1 MVAEQG
7 RHPVSSCQV
16 AAVVDN
22 GPEGMTSSQ
31 LASKLKL
38 TRQAVSKLA
47 RRGMPLES
55 VEAAQQWRAVHAPPR
70 KSYAVAK
77 ADKADTPFQDL
88 LSRADRAR
96 SCETYFYKTLR
107 EAAEAS
113 DLRLTAKVGKDF
125 LIAAKHAAVAEQAAI
140 AAGVQCRDLIHVS
153 DIVTEYDS
161 IIRPFIHRC
170 HQAATVKGCE
180 WYLQP
185 TEAAHEMKSTLDNFF
200 RRLTPRAVFAP
211 NENAKN

>member
-1 MVAEQG
+1 V
-7 RHPVSSCQV
+7 
-16 AAVVDN
+16 
-22 GPEGMTSSQ
+22 TSSE
-31 LASKLKL
+31 LASKLNL

-47 RRGMPLES
+47 RRGMPLAS

-70 KSYAVAK
+70 KSFAVAK

-96 SCETYFYKTLR
+96 SCEAYFYQTLR

-153 DIVTEYDS
+153 DIVSEYDS

-185 TEAAHEMKSTLDNFF
+185 SEAANEMKSTLDNFF

>member
-1 MVAEQG
+1 
-7 RHPVSSCQV
+7 
-16 AAVVDN
+16 
-22 GPEGMTSSQ
+22 MTSAE
-31 LASKLKL
+31 LGSKLGL
-38 TRQAVSKLA
+38 TRQAISKLA
-47 RRGMPLES
+47 RRGMPLDS

-96 SCETYFYKTLR
+96 SCEGYFYKTLR

-140 AAGVQCRDLIHVS
+140 AAGVQCRDLIRVA
-153 DIVTEYDS
+153 DILSEYDS
-161 IIRPFIHRC
+161 VVRPFLHRC

-185 TEAAHEMKSTLDNFF
+185 TEAAQEMKSTLDNFF
-200 RRLTPRAVFAP
+200 RRLTPRALFAP

>member
-1 MVAEQG
+1 V
-7 RHPVSSCQV
+7 
-16 AAVVDN
+16 
-22 GPEGMTSSQ
+22 TSSE
-31 LASKLKL
+31 LASKLRL

-47 RRGMPLES
+47 RRGMPLDS

-70 KSYAVAK
+70 KSFAVAK

-96 SCETYFYKTLR
+96 SCEAYFYQTLR

-140 AAGVQCRDLIHVS
+140 AAGVQCRDLIRVA
-153 DIVTEYDS
+153 DILSEDDS
-161 IIRPFIHRC
+161 IVRPFLHRC

-185 TEAAHEMKSTLDNFF
+185 TEAAQEMKSTLDNFF
-200 RRLTPRAVFAP
+200 RRLTPKAVFAP

>member
-1 MVAEQG
+1 
-7 RHPVSSCQV
+7 
-16 AAVVDN
+16 
-22 GPEGMTSSQ
+22 MTSSE
-31 LASKLKL
+31 LASKLRL

-47 RRGMPLES
+47 RRGMPLDS

-77 ADKADTPFQDL
+77 GDKADTPFHDL
-88 LSRADRAR
+88 LCRADRAR
-96 SCETYFYKTLR
+96 SCEQYFYQTLR

-161 IIRPFIHRC
+161 IIRPFLHRC
-170 HQAATVKGCE
+170 HQAQHTPGCE
-180 WYLQP
+180 WYLTP
-185 TEAAHEMKSTLDNFF
+185 DSAAHEMKSTLENFF
-200 RRLTPRAVFAP
+200 RRLTPRAVFQP

>member
-1 MVAEQG
+1 
-7 RHPVSSCQV
+7 
-16 AAVVDN
+16 
-22 GPEGMTSSQ
+22 MTSSE
-31 LASKLKL
+31 LASKLTL

-47 RRGMPLES
+47 RRGMPLDS

-96 SCETYFYKTLR
+96 SCEAYFYQTLR

-140 AAGVQCRDLIHVS
+140 AAGVQCRDLIRVA
-153 DIVTEYDS
+153 DIVSEYDS
-161 IIRPFIHRC
+161 IVRPFLHRC

-185 TEAAHEMKSTLDNFF
+185 SEAAHEMKSTLDCFF
-200 RRLTPRAVFAP
+200 RRLTPKAIFAP